1 MYQAVRVM
9 SQEGVMGDRLARTHT
24 GVHKAFNLI
33 MESGAG
39 FGGIRAI
46 FVPVGFDLRGG
57 QAPILVFG
65 VPVFALHHI
74 FNDAIGIKLGKVTV
88 TPSGDGGILAGGVG
102 LYNVFM
108 PRVDK
113 GDITI
118 TRVHVDGFQSVVV
131 VRIRIQNGIV
141 VRISKSR
148 HFCVKSIGE

>member
-1 MYQAVRVM
+1 
-9 SQEGVMGDRLARTHT
+9 MGDRLAIIHT
-24 GVHKAFNLI
+24 SVHKAFNLI

-57 QAPILVFG
+57 QAPILVLG

-74 FNDAIGIKLGKVTV
+74 FNDVIGIKLGKVAV

-102 LYNVFM
+102 GNNVFM
-108 PRVDK
+108 PGVDK

-131 VRIRIQNGIV
+131 VHIRIQSCVVV
-141 VRISKSR
+141 VRVSKSR
-148 HFCVKSIGE
+148 HFRVVCV